1 MCTIFVITILSPS
14 NKPFNYTR
22 KGKDATNDVDKVFK
36 YLCSM
41 ENDVIRPRTISI
53 RGRNVTFRKT
63 CGQVLDSTFEE
74 LCDRV
79 RGLLYYYYLYSML
92 IRTICNIS
100 IDPHVASRSKRLFA
114 VESNF
119 PYSHNKGHASVEP
132 TT

>member
-1 MCTIFVITILSPS
+1 MHTICDNRLYCRYLISRV
-14 NKPFNYTR
+14 NYIR

-79 RGLLYYYYLYSML
+79 RYL
-92 IRTICNIS
+92 
-100 IDPHVASRSKRLFA
+100 PSREAFVRC
-114 VESNF
+114 VD
-119 PYSHNKGHASVEP
+119 
-132 TT
+132 

>member
-1 MCTIFVITILSPS
+1 MSSSYLTNRV
-14 NKPFNYTR
+14 NYTR
-22 KGKDATNDVDKVFK
+22 KGKDAANDVDKVFK

-79 RGLLYYYYLYSML
+79 SCLREVHVRITL
-92 IRTICNIS
+92 INI
-100 IDPHVASRSKRLFA
+100 
-114 VESNF
+114 
-119 PYSHNKGHASVEP
+119 
-132 TT
+132 